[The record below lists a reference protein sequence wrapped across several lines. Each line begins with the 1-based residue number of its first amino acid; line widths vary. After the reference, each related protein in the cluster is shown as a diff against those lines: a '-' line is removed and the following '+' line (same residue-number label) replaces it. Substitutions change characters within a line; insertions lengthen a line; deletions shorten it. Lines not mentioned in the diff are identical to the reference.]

1 MWHPKPPDVTDD
13 RLIWVID
20 GSRKYA
26 AVWETATTGCGVAV
40 IRDDGT
46 LVAFA
51 HATPPP
57 WVRTASA
64 AEAWALSLVVK
75 SSPFAPRGLAACK
88 AVVDA
93 AWVGTEAATAANR
106 PNARIWWHI
115 SRCVDDDFGQLR
127 RRIVWLPAHTA
138 CDAVGAR
145 YKSDGTKIRVAE
157 WRANQLADALA
168 KRSDEGLPPNL
179 DLRFHVLE
187 AKLKRSPACNRQRLL
202 RSRSCADPGST
213 SPS

>member
-64 AEAWALSLVVK
+64 AEAWALSLVVE
-75 SSPFAPRGLAACK
+75 SYPHVIRVLTDCK
-88 AVVDA
+88 AVVGA
-93 AWVGTEAATAANR
+93 AWAGVQAATAANKQSHR
-106 PNARIWWHI
+106 E
-115 SRCVDDDFGQLR
+115 D
-127 RRIVWLPAHTA
+127 
-138 CDAVGAR
+138 
-145 YKSDGTKIRVAE
+145 
-157 WRANQLADALA
+157 LAPHFAL
-168 KRSDEGLPPNL
+168 
-179 DLRFHVLE
+179 H
-187 AKLKRSPACNRQRLL
+187 
-202 RSRSCADPGST
+202 
-213 SPS
+213 